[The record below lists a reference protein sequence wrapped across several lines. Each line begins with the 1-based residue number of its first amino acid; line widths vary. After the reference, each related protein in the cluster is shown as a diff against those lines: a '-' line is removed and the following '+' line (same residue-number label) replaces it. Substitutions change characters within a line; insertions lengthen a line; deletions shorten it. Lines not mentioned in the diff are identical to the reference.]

1 MYDKRYFRQSSCP
14 LWIVSW
20 ISPNLAALFDISLAA
35 EVLSRSH
42 CTQWTFP
49 YWHVRDS
56 STNTVN
62 DHNQIVTT
70 KFKTFQWL
78 EGSAVLFETCEF
90 WPFLIWQS
98 NFQSW
103 LYSGKSFHVKIWELN
118 WEFFLFANTHYVR
131 NYLDHCQNSSKLS
144 HLNCY
149 SQGCKM
155 ILVCNVP

>member
-78 EGSAVLFETCEF
+78 EGSTVLFETCEF

-103 LYSGKSFHVKIWELN
+103 LYSGKSFHVNIVRTKLRV
-118 WEFFLFANTHYVR
+118 LFI
-131 NYLDHCQNSSKLS
+131 CQYTLCKKLFRS
-144 HLNCY
+144 L
-149 SQGCKM
+149 
-155 ILVCNVP
+155 PE